1 MDERVKPLRD
11 AFNEAAAAFAD
22 AVSACPDSAWSNV
35 CAPEGW
41 TVAALAHHVAKGHA
55 RNAEWIATM
64 TAGQPVRL
72 TEEELD
78 AENAEDAQRFAGATK
93 AQVLVLHQRNSAL
106 LRALLGAMSGE
117 DLDKHAAFGPA
128 GAALFPLSGS
138 LEPRAGTYWGI
149 SPASARLLAT
159 RPIHRPV
166 IRRGKRPCAAPVD
179 LSQV

>member
-93 AQVLVLHQRNSAL
+93 VKFSCFINATALCCAPYSVPCPVKTSTSVPPSVLRVLCCSR
-106 LRALLGAMSGE
+106 
-117 DLDKHAAFGPA
+117 
-128 GAALFPLSGS
+128 
-138 LEPRAGTYWGI
+138 
-149 SPASARLLAT
+149 
-159 RPIHRPV
+159 
-166 IRRGKRPCAAPVD
+166 
-179 LSQV
+179 